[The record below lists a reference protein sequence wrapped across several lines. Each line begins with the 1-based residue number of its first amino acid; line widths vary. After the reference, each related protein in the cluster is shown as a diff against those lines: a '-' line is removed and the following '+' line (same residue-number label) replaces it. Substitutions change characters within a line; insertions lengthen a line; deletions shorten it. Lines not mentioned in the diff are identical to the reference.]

1 MSQRNQ
7 NTLKLSS
14 FNQMAS
20 EVVKVRLNIFRRFRK
35 SSENRRKS
43 LEVAGTISEIP
54 SMTRQ
59 KSLKSQSHLTGK
71 KLAGMLQA
79 AMGSWGSRPMIK
91 HWNVLWHFTAWR
103 VTLYSWFHYW
113 FTCEKPATFL
123 DRGYRRRIPNQL
135 LSDRDLSYPFLEA
148 FLLLVKTAVSSGLNS
163 TIQLQF

>member
-35 SSENRRKS
+35 PSENRWKS

-79 AMGSWGSRPMIK
+79 AMGS
-91 HWNVLWHFTAWR
+91 
-103 VTLYSWFHYW
+103 
-113 FTCEKPATFL
+113 
-123 DRGYRRRIPNQL
+123 
-135 LSDRDLSYPFLEA
+135 
-148 FLLLVKTAVSSGLNS
+148 
-163 TIQLQF
+163 